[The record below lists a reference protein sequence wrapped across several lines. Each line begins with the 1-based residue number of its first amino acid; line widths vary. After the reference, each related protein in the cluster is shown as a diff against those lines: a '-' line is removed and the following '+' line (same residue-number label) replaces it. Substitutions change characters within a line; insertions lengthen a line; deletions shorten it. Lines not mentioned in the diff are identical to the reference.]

1 MNGNYLTNAGIFL
14 VDFVFGL
21 YILAVLLRF
30 LLQFVRADFYNPLA
44 QAIVTITNP
53 PLKPLRRVIPAL
65 RSLDTSSLVLMFG
78 LQMISSFLIFL
89 LLGISPNIL
98 GLIVTAVGELLE
110 KTVYVFMFAIFI
122 QVVASWLAPAT
133 HNPVLGIVNSL
144 TAPIMRP
151 ARKLIPPMGGLD
163 LSPMVAIVGL
173 TLCLMLLVQPVKD
186 IGRSL
191 IM

>member
-1 MNGNYLTNAGIFL
+1 MNGNYLSNAGIFL

-21 YILAVLLRF
+21 YILAVVLRF
-30 LLQFVRADFYNPLA
+30 LLQYVRADFYNPLA

-53 PLKPLRRVIPAL
+53 PLKPLRRIVPAI
-65 RSLDTSSLVLMFG
+65 RSLDTSSLVLMLG
-78 LQMISSFLIFL
+78 LQMICSLLIYL
-89 LLGISPNIL
+89 LLGVSPNIV
-98 GLIVTAVGELLE
+98 GLLVTAIGELLQ
-110 KTVYVFMFAIFI
+110 KIVYVFMFAIFI
-122 QVVASWLAPAT
+122 QVVVSWIAPST
-133 HNPVLGIVNSL
+133 YNPVLGIVDSL
-144 TAPIMRP
+144 TTPIMRP

>member
-1 MNGNYLTNAGIFL
+1 MNGNYLSNAGIFL

-21 YILAVLLRF
+21 YILAVILRF

-53 PLKPLRRVIPAL
+53 PLRPLRRIIPAL
-65 RSLDTSSLVLMFG
+65 GSWDTSSLVLMLV
-78 LQMISSFLIFL
+78 LQMISSLLIFI
-89 LLGISPNIL
+89 LLGVSPNIV
-98 GLIVTAVGELLE
+98 GLVITALGELLE
-110 KTVYVFMFAIFI
+110 KIVYIFMFGIFI
-122 QVVASWLAPAT
+122 QVVISWVAPST
-133 HNPVLGIVNSL
+133 YNPVLSIIDSL
-144 TAPIMRP
+144 TTPIMRP
-151 ARKLIPPMGGLD
+151 ARKLVPPMGGLD

-173 TLCLMLLVQPVKD
+173 TLCLMLIVQPVKD